1 MQQKSIIKDLT
12 TGSPVKQ
19 LLTFALPFIF
29 ANLLQQVYNMAD
41 MVIIGQ
47 YVGSA
52 GLAAASNSGELAMF
66 FLFIGMGFAN
76 AGQVIISQHIGAGNR
91 DKLQATIGTLFT
103 FGFILSAC
111 CTVLSLALCDR
122 ALTLV
127 NIPEAAMKYAHD
139 YAFTYFCGMIPVFGY
154 NMVSSILR
162 GMGDSKH
169 PFIFIAISAVLN
181 IGLDLLFVGVFHME
195 CFGAALATVIS
206 QTTSFIISIIF
217 LYRHR
222 DSFGFDFR
230 RQSFRIDKQA
240 LKPIVR
246 LGLPISIQSIAISG
260 SMLYINSCINSLG
273 IVAAAATAVGNKIT
287 LIVTICTQAMQA
299 AGNSLVAQNF
309 GAKKFQRVSSTLLS
323 ILCFCMAFCLV
334 LGILV
339 LIFPRAIF
347 SVFDRDPAVLALA
360 PRFAIYC
367 IINLVGFATRAA
379 GFALLNGIG
388 YASLSFAASIVDG
401 IVARIGFSLLFGEVM
416 QMGIEGYW
424 LGGAIA
430 GNVIGVICL
439 FYYLSGRWKKRQL
452 LV

>member
-1 MQQKSIIKDLT
+1 MKQKTIIKDLT
-12 TGSPVKQ
+12 TGSPVTQ
-19 LLTFALPFIF
+19 LLVFALPFIF

-76 AGQVIISQHIGAGNR
+76 AGQVIISQHIGAGSR
-91 DKLQATIGTLFT
+91 DRLQTTIGTLFT
-103 FGFILSAC
+103 FGFILAAC
-111 CTVLSLALCDR
+111 CTVLSLCLCDR
-122 ALTLV
+122 ALRLV
-127 NIPEAAMKYAHD
+127 NIPSEAMKYAHD

-206 QTTSFIISIIF
+206 QTVSFVISIIF
-217 LYRHR
+217 LYNRR

-230 RQSFRIDKQA
+230 RQSFRIDRQA

-273 IVAAAATAVGNKIT
+273 IVSAAATAVGNKIT
-287 LIVTICTQAMQA
+287 LVATICTQAMQA
-299 AGNSLVAQNF
+299 AGNSIVAQNF
-309 GAKKFQRVSSTLLS
+309 GARKFQRVSATLGS
-323 ILCFCMAFCLV
+323 ILVFCLV
-334 LGILV
+334 FCLLLGVLL
-339 LIFPRAIF
+339 LIFPEQIF
-347 SVFDRDPAVLALA
+347 SIFDRDPEVLKLSHRYAV
-360 PRFAIYC
+360 YC

-379 GFALLNGIG
+379 AFAMLNGIG
-388 YASLSFAASIVDG
+388 YASLSFFASILDG

-430 GNVIGVICL
+430 GNVIGVVCF
-439 FYYLSGRWKKRQL
+439 FYYLSGRWKKRK
-452 LV
+452 LVV

>member
-1 MQQKSIIKDLT
+1 MKQKAIIKDLT
-12 TGSPVKQ
+12 VGSPVKQ

-66 FLFIGMGFAN
+66 FLFIGMGFSN

-91 DKLQATIGTLFT
+91 DRLKTTIGTLFT
-103 FGFILSAC
+103 FGFVLAAC
-111 CTVLSLALCDR
+111 CTVLSLSLCDW
-122 ALTLV
+122 ALQLV
-127 NIPEAAMKYAHD
+127 NIPEAALNYAHD

-154 NMVSSILR
+154 NLVSSILR
-162 GMGDSKH
+162 GMGDSRH

-206 QTTSFIISIIF
+206 QTVSFVVSIIF

-230 RQSFRIDKQA
+230 RESFRIDKQA
-240 LKPIVR
+240 LKPIIR

-287 LIVTICTQAMQA
+287 LIATICTQAMQA
-299 AGNSLVAQNF
+299 AGNSIVAQNF
-309 GAKKFQRVSSTLLS
+309 GARKFQRVSATLGS
-323 ILCFCMAFCLV
+323 ILVFCLV
-334 LGILV
+334 FCLLLGALL
-339 LIFPRAIF
+339 LIFPKQIF
-347 SVFDRDPAVLALA
+347 SIFDRDPEVLKLA
-360 PRFAIYC
+360 NRFAIYC
-367 IINLVGFATRAA
+367 VINLVGFATRAA
-379 GFALLNGIG
+379 SFALLNGIG
-388 YASLSFAASIVDG
+388 YASLSFFASILDG

-430 GNVIGVICL
+430 GNVIGVVCF

>member
-1 MQQKSIIKDLT
+1 LKEKTIIKDLT
-12 TGSPVKQ
+12 TGSPVRQ
-19 LLTFALPFIF
+19 LLVFSFPFIL

-91 DKLQATIGTLFT
+91 DKLRSTIGTLFS
-103 FGFILSAC
+103 FGFLIAAF
-111 CTVLSLALCDR
+111 CTVLSLALCDP
-122 ALTLV
+122 ALKLV

-181 IGLDLLFVGVFHME
+181 IGLDLLFVGVLHME

-206 QTTSFIISIIF
+206 QTVSFITSMIF
-217 LYRHR
+217 LYKRR

-230 RQSFRIDKQA
+230 PQSFRINKQA
-240 LKPIVR
+240 LKPILR

-260 SMLYINSCINSLG
+260 SMLFINSCINTLG
-273 IVAAAATAVGNKIT
+273 IVSAAATAVGNKIT
-287 LIVTICTQAMQA
+287 LIATICTQAMQA

-323 ILCFCMAFCLV
+323 ILCFCLVFCLL
-334 LGILV
+334 LGILL
-339 LIFPRAIF
+339 LIFPKQVF
-347 SVFDRDPAVLALA
+347 SIFDRDPAVLALA

-367 IINLVGFATRAA
+367 LINLLGFATRAA

-388 YASLSFAASIVDG
+388 YASLSFVASIIDG
-401 IVARIGFSLLFGEVM
+401 IAARIGFSLLFGEVM
-416 QMGIEGYW
+416 HMGIEGYW

-430 GNVIGVICL
+430 GNVIGVVCL

>member
-1 MQQKSIIKDLT
+1 MKEKTIIKDLT
-12 TGSPVKQ
+12 TGSPVRQ
-19 LLTFALPFIF
+19 LLVFSFPFIL

-91 DKLQATIGTLFT
+91 DKLRSTIGTLFS
-103 FGFILSAC
+103 FGFLIAAF
-111 CTVLSLALCDR
+111 CTVLSLALCDP
-122 ALTLV
+122 ALKLV

-181 IGLDLLFVGVFHME
+181 IGLDLLFVGVLHME

-206 QTTSFIISIIF
+206 QTVSFITSMIF
-217 LYRHR
+217 LYKRR

-230 RQSFRIDKQA
+230 PQSFRINKQA
-240 LKPIVR
+240 LKPILR

-260 SMLYINSCINSLG
+260 SMLFINSCINTLG
-273 IVAAAATAVGNKIT
+273 IVSAAATAVGNKIT
-287 LIVTICTQAMQA
+287 LIATICTQAMQA

-323 ILCFCMAFCLV
+323 ILCFCLVFCLL
-334 LGILV
+334 LGILL
-339 LIFPRAIF
+339 LIFPKQVF
-347 SVFDRDPAVLALA
+347 SIFDRDPAVLALA

-367 IINLVGFATRAA
+367 LINLLGFATRAA

-388 YASLSFAASIVDG
+388 YASLSFVASIIDG
-401 IVARIGFSLLFGEVM
+401 IAARIGFSLLFGEVM
-416 QMGIEGYW
+416 HMGIEGYW

-430 GNVIGVICL
+430 GNVIGVVCL